1 MQTDKTLKE
10 VIEALRGAL
19 AEEKRIILEGRYDA
33 LDAIVARKES
43 LAEALD
49 RMLLDPRLAAQ
60 APAWRKQIAALAAL
74 AKENEAMID
83 AAKAGVAGAR
93 RRINEILNRQR
104 NVGVYGETGEKL
116 LAPGAGVTREKFA

>member
-1 MQTDKTLKE
+1 MQTDRTLKD

-33 LDAIVARKES
+33 LGPVAARKES
-43 LAEALD
+43 LAEELD
-49 RMLLDPRLAAQ
+49 RMLLEPRIAAQ

-74 AKENEAMID
+74 AKENEAVID

-93 RRINEILNRQR
+93 RRINEILSRQR

-116 LAPGAGVTREKFA
+116 LAPGAGVTRQKLA